1 MLTNSTASIQQPE
14 ETEYVSGMILEKCTT
29 LRLWFSYQLSPCQL
43 DLNLD
48 TIHITIF
55 VFTATTALAS
65 STVRKDDE
73 MNQEQTTKGDVGS
86 HEEDDIDPTLV
97 DDEGHRI
104 KRGFLKGGGG
114 SYAPPIITHYGPPPG
129 AAAAAQ
135 AAHAAHQ
142 AQYAAQAAQQVIK

>member
-1 MLTNSTASIQQPE
+1 MVVNHS
-14 ETEYVSGMILEKCTT
+14 K
-29 LRLWFSYQLSPCQL
+29 LRLRQLYTTPPSPQHRLYFC
-43 DLNLD
+43 NNFK
-48 TIHITIF
+48 ISHAVHVKIF
-55 VFTATTALAS
+55 GFTATTALAS

-73 MNQEQTTKGDVGS
+73 KNQEQTTKGDVGS